1 MNGECVFCK
10 IVTGKAPARKV
21 YQDEQITAFHDTRP
35 ATPVHILV
43 IPNHHIASVND
54 LTEADEPLM
63 GRLFTIARQ
72 IAQEQGIAESGYRL
86 IMNTGPHAGQAVFHI
101 HLHILGGQRM
111 RYPMG

>member
-1 MNGECVFCK
+1 MKNCVFCK
-10 IVTGKAPARKV
+10 IVAGEAPATKV

-35 ATPVHILV
+35 AAPVHILV
-43 IPNHHIASVND
+43 IPNRHIASVND

-63 GRLFTIARQ
+63 GRLLTIAKQ
-72 IAQEQGIAESGYRL
+72 IAEEQGIAESGYRL
-86 IMNTGPHAGQAVFHI
+86 ILNTGPNAGQAVFHI